1 RFWQSDNRQDRLN
14 AKIYLL
20 GIEDATESKIWCD
33 YKTIK
38 TVTLDEIIY
47 WHFRKK
53 MSDKLNER
61 AANIIIEE
69 LSKHP
74 CDKGNNK

>member
-1 RFWQSDNRQDRLN
+1 MLRKAKYGVIIKRL
-14 AKIYLL
+14 KQLPRMKSFT
-20 GIEDATESKIWCD
+20 GISE
-33 YKTIK
+33 
-38 TVTLDEIIY
+38 
-47 WHFRKK
+47 KK